1 MRAGV
6 CIDPVLALSYN
17 SIQPNS
23 RARDPLLTIRK
34 SKPQQ
39 AGSTPFGCF
48 HMPGTALFCRRLNS
62 AEITRAIRP
71 IGKIRFLTL
80 PNPVRSPKHRMNRT
94 LIFASAL
101 AVSLASS
108 TLAAQAPAAPT
119 KPATPPPAAPAPV
132 VPVATPAM
140 IAVIA
145 FEEAVV
151 STNEGQKSMQEVQT
165 KYEPKRKQLEAQ
177 NTEIENLQKQL
188 QALPANASDEDRA
201 KLSRDIDAKT
211 KQLQLDGQST
221 QDAFNADEQTAF
233 NTIARKVGGAA
244 VKYAQEH
251 GFTMLLTFPDPR
263 MQQPNQVLWFVP
275 TSDITEAVVN
285 AYNLSSGVAAPAPA
299 APAPQRRPTTPAP
312 ATAPKK

>member
-1 MRAGV
+1 
-6 CIDPVLALSYN
+6 
-17 SIQPNS
+17 
-23 RARDPLLTIRK
+23 
-34 SKPQQ
+34 
-39 AGSTPFGCF
+39 
-48 HMPGTALFCRRLNS
+48 
-62 AEITRAIRP
+62 
-71 IGKIRFLTL
+71 
-80 PNPVRSPKHRMNRT
+80 MNRT

-108 TLAAQAPAAPT
+108 TLAAQAPA
-119 KPATPPPAAPAPV
+119 KPATTPPAAAPAPV

-151 STNEGQKSMQEVQT
+151 STNEGQKAMADVQT

-221 QDAFNADEQTAF
+221 SDAANADAQTAF
-233 NTIARKVGGAA
+233 NTVARKVGGAA

-251 GFTMLLTFPDPR
+251 GFTMLLNFPDPR
-263 MQQPNQVLWFVP
+263 TQQSNQILWFQP

-285 AYNLSSGVAAPAPA
+285 AYNLSSGVAAPTPS
-299 APAPQRRPTTPAP
+299 APAPAQRPRPAST
-312 ATAPKK
+312 TAPKK

>member
-1 MRAGV
+1 
-6 CIDPVLALSYN
+6 
-17 SIQPNS
+17 
-23 RARDPLLTIRK
+23 
-34 SKPQQ
+34 
-39 AGSTPFGCF
+39 
-48 HMPGTALFCRRLNS
+48 
-62 AEITRAIRP
+62 
-71 IGKIRFLTL
+71 
-80 PNPVRSPKHRMNRT
+80 MNRT
-94 LIFASAL
+94 LIIASAL

-108 TLAAQAPAAPT
+108 TLSAQAPAAP
-119 KPATPPPAAPAPV
+119 ATQPQAAAPAPV

-151 STNEGQKSMQEVQT
+151 STNEGQKSMQAVQA

-211 KQLQLDGQST
+211 KQLQLDGQQTS
-221 QDAFNADEQTAF
+221 DAYNADAQEAF
-233 NTIARKVGGAA
+233 NTVARKVGGAA

-251 GFTMLLTFPDPR
+251 GFTMLLNFPDPR
-263 MQQPNQVLWFVP
+263 TQQSNQVLWFVP

-285 AYNLSSGVAAPAPA
+285 AYNLSSGVAAPAPS
-299 APAPQRRPTTPAP
+299 APAPQRRPTTPP